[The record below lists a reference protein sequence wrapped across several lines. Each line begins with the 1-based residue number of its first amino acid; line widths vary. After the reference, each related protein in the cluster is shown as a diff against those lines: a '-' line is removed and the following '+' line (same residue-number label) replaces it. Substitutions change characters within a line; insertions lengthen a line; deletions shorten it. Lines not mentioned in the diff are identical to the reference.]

1 MLRIASLS
9 LSLILLAVSS
19 CAAQGAARNLKRA
32 ASYIGRDSVSQK
44 DYPQPQVVTPD
55 VPHLPYTMQNGVKV
69 FDLTAEVVER
79 ELLPGSDMGPAKQTT
94 VWGYNG
100 SVPGPTIEVNEG
112 DHIRVIFHNK
122 LAEDTTIH
130 WHGLEIPIAM
140 DGMPF
145 ISQPPV
151 KPGGQFVYEFT
162 VHQNGTYFYHSHGA
176 MQEMMGMIG
185 LFIIHPKKS
194 FSPAVQKDF
203 GLLVQEFAILPNN
216 KIANSMAMEY
226 NWLTINGKSAPA
238 TTPLICKQG
247 DRVRIRIANMG
258 MDHHPIHLHGYQF
271 YITGTEGG
279 RVPETAWYPG
289 NTVLVGV
296 AQARDVEFDAKY
308 VGDFMLHCHLP
319 HHMMNNMVSSVGPLS
334 HVGQG
339 MHTGMGQ
346 QEGMGIVRQDAAGS
360 ETLGP
365 GLGRGMGIS
374 ADREQNTSNGIGH
387 TLGDG
392 QPVPNAS
399 LDTLAPL
406 GSDANSKTAAG
417 YPQDATMMMPMDA
430 AVAKP
435 ENNGLAKG
443 WSGALQGMM
452 TLVRV
457 LPAAKYDQLMA
468 DIKAH
473 RIDAGQLSG
482 MDMPGM
488 KMDSGKKMDK
498 PGMKMDMP
506 GMKMDMPG
514 TKGHVSELN
523 TSAKHSQQAKRK
535 LSPAKLPMEKQ
546 MKMDPNMKM

>member
-1 MLRIASLS
+1 
-9 LSLILLAVSS
+9 
-19 CAAQGAARNLKRA
+19 
-32 ASYIGRDSVSQK
+32 
-44 DYPQPQVVTPD
+44 
-55 VPHLPYTMQNGVKV
+55 
-69 FDLTAEVVER
+69 
-79 ELLPGSDMGPAKQTT
+79 
-94 VWGYNG
+94 
-100 SVPGPTIEVNEG
+100 
-112 DHIRVIFHNK
+112 
-122 LAEDTTIH
+122 
-130 WHGLEIPIAM
+130 
-140 DGMPF
+140 
-145 ISQPPV
+145 
-151 KPGGQFVYEFT
+151 
-162 VHQNGTYFYHSHGA
+162 
-176 MQEMMGMIG
+176 
-185 LFIIHPKKS
+185 
-194 FSPAVQKDF
+194 VQKDF